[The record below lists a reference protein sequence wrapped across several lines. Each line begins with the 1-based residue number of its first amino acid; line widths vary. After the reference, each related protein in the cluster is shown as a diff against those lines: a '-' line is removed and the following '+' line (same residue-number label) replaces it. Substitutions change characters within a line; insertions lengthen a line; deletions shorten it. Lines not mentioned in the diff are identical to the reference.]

1 MVLTTDA
8 QDQKHMKIKKRSGRI
23 LLEKDGLFL
32 QNILEAFP
40 YYVFDPR
47 RGKNIME
54 MYNSKIL

>member
-1 MVLTTDA
+1 
-8 QDQKHMKIKKRSGRI
+8 MKIKKRSGRI

-40 YYVFDPR
+40 NYVFDPR

-54 MYNSKIL
+54 MYNSKILSSWSIQSP